1 MKAPF
6 SWLKKYIDLPETPEA
21 LSEILTLSGLEVDK
35 IDGEVFDIALTPN
48 LGHCRS
54 IIGIARELS
63 AQLNR
68 KLTLPSFKLQEDE
81 NHLAQSILQVS
92 NKAHHS
98 CPQYCCRI
106 IRGVE
111 VGPSPAWLQE
121 WLTQSGYKSINN
133 VVDVTNFVMHELG
146 QPLHAFDFEK
156 LQNEHIM
163 IREADEGE
171 TIITLDGINRSL
183 SEGALVI
190 CDGDIPIAIAGIMGG
205 LQSGITENTHT
216 VILEGAEFDHRSIRS
231 TSRSIGLRT
240 ESSARFE
247 NKINHAGIRFA
258 LDRAAA
264 LLEEIARGRV
274 LKGIIEQSPKPYMPK
289 FLTCRL
295 SKINS
300 LLGTKFSF
308 GEVESFFSRLSIVSS
323 SDGIDLF
330 QLKIPSWRRDIE
342 HEIDIVEEVARIF
355 GYNNIERSPPN
366 HINSLAPHHPIFLLE
381 REIRNRLVAEGL
393 QEFITCN
400 LISQELCNLEIEH
413 GLFSTE
419 YISVI
424 HAKSVDQSILR
435 PSLLPGLLQTVLH
448 NQNHSNFNIGAFEIG
463 RVHFKEGKDYDEK
476 TVLGIILSGSRDP
489 LTWSKKEVDVD
500 FYDLKGI
507 LENLLGALLIKGA
520 CMECCSYKT
529 FHPGRQ
535 SSLSIANTRFGVF
548 GEVHPETISHLGI
561 TGRVYFAEIDLH
573 LIKNYLPKE
582 TLFSPLPQF
591 PGSERDWTV
600 TVKESTHL
608 DTFFETLKKIRSPI
622 LKNVELLDIYRSEKL
637 GADKKNISLRFFY
650 QDDEKTITIKEV
662 DEEHTS
668 IIAILEKTF

>member
-6 SWLKKYIDLPETPEA
+6 SWLKKYINLNLSLEA
-21 LSEILTLSGLEVDK
+21 LAEILTLAGLEVDK
-35 IDGEVFDIALTPN
+35 IDGDVFDIALTPN

-54 IIGIARELS
+54 ILGIARELS
-63 AQLNR
+63 AQLNI
-68 KLTLPSFKLQEDE
+68 KASPPSFKLQEDE
-81 NHLAQSILQVS
+81 NHLAQSILQIS
-92 NKAHHS
+92 NNAHQS
-98 CPQYCCRI
+98 CPQYACRI

-111 VGPSPAWLQE
+111 VGPSPLWLQE

-156 LQNEHIM
+156 LHNEHIM

-171 TIITLDGINRSL
+171 TITTLDNVSRSL
-183 SEGALVI
+183 PEGALLI
-190 CDGDIPIAIAGIMGG
+190 CDGDTPIAIAGIMGG
-205 LQSGITENTHT
+205 LESGISSSTHT
-216 VILEGAEFDHRSIRS
+216 VVLEGAEFDHRSIRS
-231 TSRSIGLRT
+231 TSKALGLRT

-247 NKINHAGIRFA
+247 NKINPAGIRFA

-308 GEVESFFSRLSIVSS
+308 GEVESFFDRLSIVSS

-342 HEIDIVEEVARIF
+342 FEIDIVEEVARIF
-355 GYNNIERSPPN
+355 GYNNIERAPPK
-366 HINSLAPHHPIFLLE
+366 HVNSTVPHHPIFLLE
-381 REIRNRLVAEGL
+381 REIRTRLVGTGL

-400 LISQELCNLEIEH
+400 LISPELCDLEIEN
-413 GLFSTE
+413 GLFNAE
-419 YISVI
+419 YISVAY
-424 HAKSVDQSILR
+424 AKSVDQSILR
-435 PSLLPGLLQTVLH
+435 PSLLPGLLETVRH
-448 NQNHSNFNIGAFEIG
+448 NQNHSNFNISAFELG
-463 RVHFKEGKDYDEK
+463 RVHFKEGKEYDEK
-476 TVLGIILSGSRDP
+476 TVLGIILSGSRTP
-489 LTWSKKEVDVD
+489 LNWSQKEQEVD

-507 LENLLGALLIKGA
+507 LENLFSSLLIPDVS
-520 CMECCSYKT
+520 MEASPYKT

-535 SSLSIANTRFGVF
+535 STLSFGNTRFGVF
-548 GEVHPETISHLGI
+548 GEVHPATISRVGI
-561 TGRVYFAEIDLH
+561 AGRVYFAEIDLH
-573 LIKNYLPKE
+573 ILQKHLPKE
-582 TLFSPLPQF
+582 VLFTLLPQF

-600 TVKESTHL
+600 TIKESVHL

-622 LKNVELLDIYRSEKL
+622 LKDVQVLDIYRSDKL
-637 GADKKNISLRFFY
+637 GKDKKNISFRFFY
-650 QDDEKTITIKEV
+650 RDDEKTLSLKEV
-662 DEEHTS
+662 DEEHASTIS
-668 IIAILEKTF
+668 ILEKTF